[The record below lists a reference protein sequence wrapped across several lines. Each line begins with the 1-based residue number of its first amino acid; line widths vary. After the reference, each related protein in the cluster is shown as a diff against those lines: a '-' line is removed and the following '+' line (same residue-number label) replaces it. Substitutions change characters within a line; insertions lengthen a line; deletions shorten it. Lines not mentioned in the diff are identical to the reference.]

1 MTRMLRRLVVLCIL
15 AAITVGVTASIASAD
30 KPVRGCTQNYTL
42 TPVDQTDPI
51 QVSVDKNVDGNICV
65 RTVPVGNGTPP
76 NDRGPNFVDNTTNY
90 TG

>member
-1 MTRMLRRLVVLCIL
+1 MTRMLRRLVVLCVL

-65 RTVPVGNGTPP
+65 RTVPVGNGTPT
-76 NDRGPNFVDNTTNY
+76 NDRGPNQVDNTTNY

>member
-1 MTRMLRRLVVLCIL
+1 MRTSLRRVLILALV
-15 AAITVGVTASIASAD
+15 AAITVGVVASVASAD

-42 TPVDQTDPI
+42 TPIDPTDPI

-65 RTVPVGNGTPP
+65 RPLPAGNGIGAPDKAP
-76 NDRGPNFVDNTTNY
+76 NKVDNTTNY

>member
-1 MTRMLRRLVVLCIL
+1 MKGFVGRLIMLCVV
-15 AAITVGVTASIASAD
+15 AAIAVGVAASVASAN

-65 RTVPVGNGTPP
+65 RTVPVGNGTPS
-76 NDRGPNFVDNTTNY
+76 NDRGPNQVDNTTNY